1 MILDILKSIFQKLM
15 KTRTVKAFLRQLP
28 FEEDTAGRLSWLLN
42 PNNLKLVGLIILGV
56 VGIVALVRNA
66 WQKYT
71 YRSALAGEMKKQLEP
86 LYEKLETLEEQNEEL
101 KRQNDELLERIGEL
115 S

>member
-1 MILDILKSIFQKLM
+1 MILDILKSAFQKLM
-15 KTRTVKAFLRQLP
+15 KTRTAKAFLRQLP
-28 FEEDTAGRLSWLLN
+28 IEEDTAGRLAWLLN
-42 PNNLKLVGLIILGV
+42 PNNLKLVGIVILGV
-56 VGIVALVRNA
+56 VGIIALVRHA

-71 YRSALAGEMKKQLEP
+71 YRSAMAGEIKKQLEP
-86 LYEKLETLEEQNEEL
+86 LYDKLETLEEQNEEL